1 MDFPPFWSD
10 DGNCQWNLPDR
21 SLSTVGVPIPDGGFE
36 CKWGQEPVAA
46 EEVGQWSVS
55 INDESVL
62 FHRASFNIL
71 TENEGFVSDIR
82 FVNIGY
88 GATQKG

>member
-1 MDFPPFWSD
+1 M
-10 DGNCQWNLPDR
+10 
-21 SLSTVGVPIPDGGFE
+21 
-36 CKWGQEPVAA
+36 AA

-82 FVNIGY
+82 FVNIGC